1 MKKGQILE
9 GYIERVDFPNKG
21 FAVVEDE
28 EKKVIVK
35 NTVPEQKVRF
45 AVNKIRKGQAE
56 GRLLE
61 ILEHSPEECQPA
73 CPHFGVCGGCTYQN
87 LPYEKQVEMKEA
99 QIHAMMDAA
108 VIISGRV
115 LKKARSERH
124 IAIKWNFLLE
134 TNIRTDLLHLAC
146 IKEAAFTIL

>member
-45 AVNKIRKGQAE
+45 AVNKIRKGRMSAGMSAFWSLWRMHLSE
-56 GRLLE
+56 
-61 ILEHSPEECQPA
+61 S
-73 CPHFGVCGGCTYQN
+73 
-87 LPYEKQVEMKEA
+87 
-99 QIHAMMDAA
+99 A
-108 VIISGRV
+108 V
-115 LKKARSERH
+115 
-124 IAIKWNFLLE
+124 
-134 TNIRTDLLHLAC
+134 
-146 IKEAAFTIL
+146 

>member
-45 AVNKIRKGQAE
+45 AVNKIRKGQA
-56 GRLLE
+56 
-61 ILEHSPEECQPA
+61 
-73 CPHFGVCGGCTYQN
+73 
-87 LPYEKQVEMKEA
+87 
-99 QIHAMMDAA
+99 
-108 VIISGRV
+108 
-115 LKKARSERH
+115 
-124 IAIKWNFLLE
+124 
-134 TNIRTDLLHLAC
+134 
-146 IKEAAFTIL
+146 

>member
-73 CPHFGVCGGCTYQN
+73 CPHPVGSDDYH
-87 LPYEKQVEMKEA
+87 PQV
-99 QIHAMMDAA
+99 AA
-108 VIISGRV
+108 KCVAHCVSGRKV
-115 LKKARSERH
+115 GG
-124 IAIKWNFLLE
+124 
-134 TNIRTDLLHLAC
+134 
-146 IKEAAFTIL
+146 

>member
-61 ILEHSPEECQPA
+61 ILEHSPNVSRHVRILEPVADALIRICR
-73 CPHFGVCGGCTYQN
+73 
-87 LPYEKQVEMKEA
+87 MK
-99 QIHAMMDAA
+99 
-108 VIISGRV
+108 SRW
-115 LKKARSERH
+115 R
-124 IAIKWNFLLE
+124 
-134 TNIRTDLLHLAC
+134 
-146 IKEAAFTIL
+146 

>member
-108 VIISGRV
+108 VV
-115 LKKARSERH
+115 
-124 IAIKWNFLLE
+124 
-134 TNIRTDLLHLAC
+134 
-146 IKEAAFTIL
+146 IKELKRKLNKAEQSAKLLMTHCKWIRYLQVLLRQQPLQLDIA

>member
-56 GRLLE
+56 GR
-61 ILEHSPEECQPA
+61 
-73 CPHFGVCGGCTYQN
+73 
-87 LPYEKQVEMKEA
+87 
-99 QIHAMMDAA
+99 
-108 VIISGRV
+108 
-115 LKKARSERH
+115 RSERH

>member
-56 GRLLE
+56 GAGMSAFWSLWRMHLSE
-61 ILEHSPEECQPA
+61 S
-73 CPHFGVCGGCTYQN
+73 
-87 LPYEKQVEMKEA
+87 
-99 QIHAMMDAA
+99 A
-108 VIISGRV
+108 V
-115 LKKARSERH
+115 
-124 IAIKWNFLLE
+124 
-134 TNIRTDLLHLAC
+134 
-146 IKEAAFTIL
+146 

>member
-56 GRLLE
+56 GRSIHRKNVSRHVR
-61 ILEHSPEECQPA
+61 ILESVADALIRICR
-73 CPHFGVCGGCTYQN
+73 
-87 LPYEKQVEMKEA
+87 MK
-99 QIHAMMDAA
+99 
-108 VIISGRV
+108 SRW
-115 LKKARSERH
+115 R
-124 IAIKWNFLLE
+124 
-134 TNIRTDLLHLAC
+134 
-146 IKEAAFTIL
+146 

>member
-45 AVNKIRKGQAE
+45 EMCIRDRPCDNKNTAHFI
-56 GRLLE
+56 E
-61 ILEHSPEECQPA
+61 ILE
-73 CPHFGVCGGCTYQN
+73 
-87 LPYEKQVEMKEA
+87 MKT
-99 QIHAMMDAA
+99 
-108 VIISGRV
+108 VGKNG
-115 LKKARSERH
+115 L
-124 IAIKWNFLLE
+124 
-134 TNIRTDLLHLAC
+134 
-146 IKEAAFTIL
+146 

>member
-61 ILEHSPEECQPA
+61 ILEHSRRMSAGMSAFWSLWRMHLSES
-73 CPHFGVCGGCTYQN
+73 
-87 LPYEKQVEMKEA
+87 
-99 QIHAMMDAA
+99 A
-108 VIISGRV
+108 V
-115 LKKARSERH
+115 
-124 IAIKWNFLLE
+124 
-134 TNIRTDLLHLAC
+134 
-146 IKEAAFTIL
+146 

>member
-21 FAVVEDE
+21 FAVVEGE

-61 ILEHSPEECQPA
+61 ILEHSPEECQPV
-73 CPHFGVCGGCTYQN
+73 CPHFGACGGCTYQN
-87 LPYEKQVEMKEA
+87 LRMK
-99 QIHAMMDAA
+99 
-108 VIISGRV
+108 SRW
-115 LKKARSERH
+115 R
-124 IAIKWNFLLE
+124 
-134 TNIRTDLLHLAC
+134 
-146 IKEAAFTIL
+146 

>member
-61 ILEHSPEECQPA
+61 ILGHVRILEFVADALIRICR
-73 CPHFGVCGGCTYQN
+73 
-87 LPYEKQVEMKEA
+87 MK
-99 QIHAMMDAA
+99 
-108 VIISGRV
+108 SRW
-115 LKKARSERH
+115 R
-124 IAIKWNFLLE
+124 
-134 TNIRTDLLHLAC
+134 
-146 IKEAAFTIL
+146 

>member
-56 GRLLE
+56 DGFWKFWSIHRKNVSRHVR
-61 ILEHSPEECQPA
+61 ILEFVADALIRICR
-73 CPHFGVCGGCTYQN
+73 
-87 LPYEKQVEMKEA
+87 MK
-99 QIHAMMDAA
+99 
-108 VIISGRV
+108 SRW
-115 LKKARSERH
+115 R
-124 IAIKWNFLLE
+124 
-134 TNIRTDLLHLAC
+134 
-146 IKEAAFTIL
+146 

>member
-45 AVNKIRKGQAE
+45 AVNKIRKGTA
-56 GRLLE
+56 
-61 ILEHSPEECQPA
+61 
-73 CPHFGVCGGCTYQN
+73 
-87 LPYEKQVEMKEA
+87 
-99 QIHAMMDAA
+99 
-108 VIISGRV
+108 SGN
-115 LKKARSERH
+115 SG
-124 IAIKWNFLLE
+124 
-134 TNIRTDLLHLAC
+134 
-146 IKEAAFTIL
+146 AFTGRMSAGMSAFWSLWRMHLSESAV

>member
-45 AVNKIRKGQAE
+45 AVIRYEKVRQRDGFWKFWSIH
-56 GRLLE
+56 RKNVSRHVR
-61 ILEHSPEECQPA
+61 ILEFVADALIRICR
-73 CPHFGVCGGCTYQN
+73 
-87 LPYEKQVEMKEA
+87 MK
-99 QIHAMMDAA
+99 
-108 VIISGRV
+108 SRW
-115 LKKARSERH
+115 R
-124 IAIKWNFLLE
+124 
-134 TNIRTDLLHLAC
+134 
-146 IKEAAFTIL
+146 

>member
-45 AVNKIRKGQAE
+45 AVNKIR
-56 GRLLE
+56 
-61 ILEHSPEECQPA
+61 
-73 CPHFGVCGGCTYQN
+73 
-87 LPYEKQVEMKEA
+87 
-99 QIHAMMDAA
+99 
-108 VIISGRV
+108 SGRGT
-115 LKKARSERH
+115 ASG
-124 IAIKWNFLLE
+124 NSG
-134 TNIRTDLLHLAC
+134 
-146 IKEAAFTIL
+146 AFTGRMSAGMSAFWSLWRMHLSESAV

>member
-45 AVNKIRKGQAE
+45 AVNKIRKGQAVPHVQRAACRPFAFFGQVSVTPLPLCRLFAFIGNRS
-56 GRLLE
+56 GRLFRHLFSLAGLGRFLGRLFEVGEVRGEIHGVADSLCSGMDCLLE
-61 ILEHSPEECQPA
+61 IT
-73 CPHFGVCGGCTYQN
+73 V
-87 LPYEKQVEMKEA
+87 
-99 QIHAMMDAA
+99 
-108 VIISGRV
+108 
-115 LKKARSERH
+115 
-124 IAIKWNFLLE
+124 
-134 TNIRTDLLHLAC
+134 
-146 IKEAAFTIL
+146 

>member
-1 MKKGQILE
+1 MKKGQVLE

-99 QIHAMMDAA
+99 QIHAMM

-134 TNIRTDLLHLAC
+134 TNIRTDLLHLVC

>member
-56 GRLLE
+56 
-61 ILEHSPEECQPA
+61 A
-73 CPHFGVCGGCTYQN
+73 
-87 LPYEKQVEMKEA
+87 
-99 QIHAMMDAA
+99 
-108 VIISGRV
+108 SGN
-115 LKKARSERH
+115 SG
-124 IAIKWNFLLE
+124 
-134 TNIRTDLLHLAC
+134 
-146 IKEAAFTIL
+146 AFTGRMSAGMSAFWSLWRMHLSESAV

>member
-45 AVNKIRKGQAE
+45 AVNKIR
-56 GRLLE
+56 GRGT
-61 ILEHSPEECQPA
+61 A
-73 CPHFGVCGGCTYQN
+73 
-87 LPYEKQVEMKEA
+87 
-99 QIHAMMDAA
+99 
-108 VIISGRV
+108 SGN
-115 LKKARSERH
+115 SG
-124 IAIKWNFLLE
+124 
-134 TNIRTDLLHLAC
+134 
-146 IKEAAFTIL
+146 AFTGRMSAGMSAFWSLWRMHLSESAV